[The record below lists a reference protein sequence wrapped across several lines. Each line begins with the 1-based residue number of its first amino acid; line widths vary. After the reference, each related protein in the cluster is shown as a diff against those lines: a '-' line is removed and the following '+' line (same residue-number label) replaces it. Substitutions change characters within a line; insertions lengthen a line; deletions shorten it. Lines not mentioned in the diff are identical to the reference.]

1 MEVMRCLLEALS
13 KEKLSVR
20 PTGRMGRPSS
30 NQLRGF
36 LAKFRSHGK
45 SIEAHSGLLQLACG
59 AVAALD
65 HPLCNQ
71 WEQLASDE
79 QVQRL
84 SSEYSLK

>member
-20 PTGRMGRPSS
+20 STGRMGRPSS
-30 NQLRGF
+30 SQLRGF
-36 LAKFRSHGK
+36 LSQFRSHGK
-45 SIEAHSGLLQLACG
+45 SVEAHSGLLQLACG
-59 AVAALD
+59 TVAALD

-79 QVQRL
+79 QVL
-84 SSEYSLK
+84 